1 MALNLLRKTDKN
13 KNRLS
18 RLSVSIIAIACVAVT
33 GLLVFTGVS
42 LQDNS
47 VLVYEAD
54 DNGALELR
62 GTIFARADVSGSSS
76 VSEIVFTVSIP
87 EDGLPVNFTTPP
99 NNVVEISCTGIDQ
112 PAEDMDWKFEEYVI
126 GDGDA
131 MLESGETFLITLETA
146 GNVNL
151 GPSDN
156 FTIEVRT
163 PDGEVLAVE
172 RTMPDN
178 LDPVMNLR

>member
-1 MALNLLRKTDKN
+1 MALNLLRKTKN
-13 KNRLS
+13 KKGLS
-18 RLSVSIIAIACVAVT
+18 RLSISIIAIACMAVT
-33 GLLVFTGVS
+33 GLLVYTGVS

-47 VLVYEAD
+47 VSVYGAD
-54 DNGALELR
+54 DSGALELR
-62 GTIFARADVSGSSS
+62 GTVFARADVSGSGT
-76 VSEIVFTVSIP
+76 VNEIVFTVSIP
-87 EDGLPVNFTTPP
+87 EDGMPVNFTAPP
-99 NNVVEISCTGIDQ
+99 DNVVKISCTDVDQ
-112 PAEDMDWKFEEYVI
+112 QAEDMNWKFEEYVI

-172 RTMPDN
+172 RTMPDD